1 MAKSPASW
9 VGRGKQL
16 LDIRI
21 EGLRDQ
27 AFGEDCL
34 LGVCFILGV
43 PHHAQFL
50 RVHDVPGP
58 DDPDRT
64 VQAGTLDP
72 HDRYTPGD
80 RVSHLVF
87 RMVPLKDLSAG
98 GFSFW
103 ATLWPAYAEL
113 ALRSGADVMLAH
125 IRESH
130 RVDDRWLVHCQF
142 ICRLSE

>member
-1 MAKSPASW
+1 MSKSLTSW

-34 LGVCFILGV
+34 LGICFILGV
-43 PHHAQFL
+43 PLHAQFL
-50 RVHDVPGP
+50 RVHEVPGP

-72 HDRYTPGD
+72 HGRYADMQRFYECRSYETVDLTELGFPGKH
-80 RVSHLVF
+80 V
-87 RMVPLKDLSAG
+87 
-98 GFSFW
+98 
-103 ATLWPAYAEL
+103 
-113 ALRSGADVMLAH
+113 VMIH
-125 IRESH
+125 PFE
-130 RVDDRWLVHCQF
+130 V
-142 ICRLSE
+142 

>member
-1 MAKSPASW
+1 VSKSPASW

-50 RVHDVPGP
+50 RVLDVPVP
-58 DDPDRT
+58 DDLDRT

-72 HDRYTPGD
+72 HDRYQDMQRFYECRSYETVDLTERGFPG
-80 RVSHLVF
+80 RHV
-87 RMVPLKDLSAG
+87 
-98 GFSFW
+98 
-103 ATLWPAYAEL
+103 
-113 ALRSGADVMLAH
+113 VMIHPFEA
-125 IRESH
+125 
-130 RVDDRWLVHCQF
+130 
-142 ICRLSE
+142 

>member
-1 MAKSPASW
+1 MSESPASW

-34 LGVCFILGV
+34 LGACFILGV

-50 RVHDVPGP
+50 RVHDGP
-58 DDPDRT
+58 ALDDLDRT

-72 HDRYTPGD
+72 HDRYAGMQRIYQCGSYETVDLTELGFPGKY
-80 RVSHLVF
+80 V
-87 RMVPLKDLSAG
+87 
-98 GFSFW
+98 
-103 ATLWPAYAEL
+103 
-113 ALRSGADVMLAH
+113 VMIHPFEA
-125 IRESH
+125 
-130 RVDDRWLVHCQF
+130 
-142 ICRLSE
+142 